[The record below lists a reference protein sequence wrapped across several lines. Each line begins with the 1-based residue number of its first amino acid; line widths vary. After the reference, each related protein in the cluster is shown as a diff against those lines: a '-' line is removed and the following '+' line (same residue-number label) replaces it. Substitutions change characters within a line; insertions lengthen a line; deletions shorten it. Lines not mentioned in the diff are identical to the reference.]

1 MATIPRPHNA
11 TPQKIQLKAPT
22 FPRMPFAS
30 PMGEEIL
37 SPTSDPSHTPPQE
50 QREHRI
56 PPRQDSRPRIGEE
69 SMNQHGSQKRRS
81 IHKPREGQRPTTR
94 NDSPSRKWPGLNVIT
109 DFTRGVDV
117 VTNRS
122 KPRPQAPKSNASG
135 MSTQMQDEQRHDRK
149 EGSQNS
155 IQETPGALLVHQKS
169 IQSLKASESKG
180 RLEDLK
186 RASSKTSTLSPSDRA
201 VMIGISM
208 DPHEA
213 GAQDISPEVERR
225 LGPQEIVHQR
235 RPSLTPSVAPSIVIT
250 PAKEHA
256 PWSAS
261 PKEQPSP
268 PGFRAPSSVYSHAPA
283 TRDNIIDSSIVP
295 PVPPLPAD
303 AQRKGDLAYEK
314 HGISEKPDPRVMST
328 VTIFDE
334 EPNFDTAEQSRPG
347 TRDSQLPMLT
357 QVGSADTIATKH
369 RSDGWWNY
377 LKSPFFPKSPMTL
390 RFGNSSPKTNHSPL
404 PHPISILDRDAS
416 ERDEGSPPKRR
427 KSERM
432 ESAHTS
438 WTDSTDPNLDAE
450 CEKLTLNFKEP
461 AKHVEPEVEPNE
473 QSRAIPAT
481 LELTRTGPKEPQE
494 ASDTLMPRESTFLPS
509 RFEGFGAA
517 SEYFEASMHDM
528 YSSTPY
534 FKCLNH
540 KCWPSMLGLGGYVA
554 RGVDGSIAPPVNRGL
569 EVRPEAQEKGAD
581 DLKASKRLM
590 GLPEPSNRFSAAFTE
605 AVDPKNRARPHSDV
619 TVIDDLDVT
628 PDIHEAKVAPV
639 LKAPEPIIALQP
651 PKPRTPP
658 ALQPSPMRESPF
670 FNEPEPPPKAL
681 PKKPPKTP
689 EKDSPR
695 TSTTRGTITE
705 TPPRYRVGGLPS
717 NPRQKTL
724 EQPLS
729 PESAPRSLQEQPVRG
744 GIPLEP
750 VREASPFSPS
760 TPAPIAQ
767 TQNITYQYY
776 QAPPQRPIS
785 WESRK
790 EPTTTTADLWPPPKP
805 PTRPTRSDDDL
816 WRKEGFGAQE
826 KLDLPARD
834 KKKSRA
840 LGLLKA
846 CIQRPNHPERRQSET
861 KWSKKKKRLIM
872 IIIGALVLLIILI
885 LVLAMTL
892 TRKRGDKMTVES
904 QWLNITGYPPI
915 PTGISTVARPDAVH
929 EESGCV
935 QPTTMW
941 SCALPK
947 EEQHNIAPNAPNQP
961 NFRIEILFQNG
972 TNPTTNSS
980 VHSKRASVITNAV
993 SAGSFIRHQIL
1004 RIRDSLYTPSPA
1016 PPSQEDQV
1024 FLGNTTDGVQ
1034 HAPYD
1039 GEYTPFFLTFQ
1050 PATPL
1055 PSRRLL
1061 KKRSPDDNDS
1071 SSSPT
1076 GTTASAPTSTSSDP
1090 FPDISTLIP
1099 SASTN
1104 PDGTASPALLYPLPE
1119 AQPLRLYDRNL
1130 ETEHYGFYTYFS
1142 KSIFLK
1148 SVAPLNSSEVT
1159 GNTEPT
1165 DPSDADGGSLEAEAS
1180 VRCTWAETRFLVQ
1193 IWTRKGQGSGGAYPL
1208 LNSTSPS
1215 RSTGANSAANS
1226 SSGGG
1231 SKNTTTGSANDFT
1244 QPGSF
1249 PYPISLSLDRHGGN
1263 PDKKLIY
1270 CYGLDNNVKPI
1281 PKSKKIQLEDRSYG
1295 GALINPAEGPFGNV
1309 TVDTKDGGPGGIDGG
1324 SGGCGCVWQNW
1335 R

>member
-1 MATIPRPHNA
+1 
-11 TPQKIQLKAPT
+11 
-22 FPRMPFAS
+22 
-30 PMGEEIL
+30 
-37 SPTSDPSHTPPQE
+37 
-50 QREHRI
+50 
-56 PPRQDSRPRIGEE
+56 
-69 SMNQHGSQKRRS
+69 MNQHGSQKRRS
-81 IHKPREGQRPTTR
+81 IQKLREGQTPTMR
-94 NDSPSRKWPGLNVIT
+94 NDSPSRKWRGLNVIT

-135 MSTQMQDEQRHDRK
+135 MSTQMQNEQRHDGN
-149 EGSQNS
+149 EGSQEN
-155 IQETPGALLVHQKS
+155 IQNPPGALLVHQKS

-201 VMIGISM
+201 VMIGMSM

-213 GAQDISPEVERR
+213 GAQDVSPGVERR
-225 LGPQEIVHQR
+225 LGPQENLPQR
-235 RPSLTPSVAPSIVIT
+235 RPSLTPSMAPSIVIT

-261 PKEQPSP
+261 PKEQSSP
-268 PGFRAPSSVYSHAPA
+268 PGFRAPSSVYSHAPTA
-283 TRDNIIDSSIVP
+283 RNNIMDSSMVP

-328 VTIFDE
+328 ITVFDE
-334 EPNFDTAEQSRPG
+334 EPNFDAAEQSRPG

-357 QVGSADTIATKH
+357 QVGSRDTIATKH

-377 LKSPFFPKSPMTL
+377 LKSPFFPKSPLTL
-390 RFGNSSPKTNHSPL
+390 KFNNSSPKANQSPL
-404 PHPISILDRDAS
+404 PYPISILDRDAS
-416 ERDEGSPPKRR
+416 EGDEGSPPKRR

-432 ESAHTS
+432 ESVHTS
-438 WTDSTDPNLDAE
+438 WTDSTTSNLEAE
-450 CEKLTLNFKEP
+450 CEKLALSFGESV
-461 AKHVEPEVEPNE
+461 KHVRPEIEPIER
-473 QSRAIPAT
+473 SKAIPAP

-494 ASDTLMPRESTFLPS
+494 ASDILMPRESTFLPT

-517 SEYFEASMHDM
+517 SEYFEASMYDM
-528 YSSTPY
+528 YSTTPY
-534 FKCLNH
+534 FECLNH
-540 KCWPSMLGLGGYVA
+540 KCWPSTLGMGGDVA
-554 RGVDGSIAPPVNRGL
+554 RGIDGPIAPPVNRGL
-569 EVRPEAQEKGAD
+569 ELRPEAQEKGAD
-581 DLKASKRLM
+581 DMNASKRLM

-605 AVDPKNRARPHSDV
+605 AIDPKRRARPHSDV

-628 PDIHEAKVAPV
+628 PDIHEAKAAPV
-639 LKAPEPIIALQP
+639 LKAPEPISASQP
-651 PKPRTPP
+651 PRLRTPP

-695 TSTTRGTITE
+695 TSTTRGTIIE

-729 PESAPRSLQEQPVRG
+729 PEGATPSLQQQPVRG

-750 VREASPFSPS
+750 VREASPFNPS
-760 TPAPIAQ
+760 APAPIAQ

-790 EPTTTTADLWPPPKP
+790 GPTTTTADLWPPPKP
-805 PTRPTRSDDDL
+805 PTRPARSDDDL

-826 KLDLPARD
+826 KLDLPARER
-834 KKKSRA
+834 KKSR
-840 LGLLKA
+840 GLRLLRA
-846 CIQRPNHPERRQSET
+846 CIQRPNHAERRESET
-861 KWSKKKKRLIM
+861 KWSKKKKRLMM

-892 TRKRGDKMTVES
+892 TRKRGDKMPVES

-915 PTGISTVARPDAVH
+915 PTGISTVAQPDAVR
-929 EESGCV
+929 EVSGCV

-961 NFRIEILFQNG
+961 NFRIEIRFQNG
-972 TNPTTNSS
+972 TNATSNSS
-980 VHSKRASVITNAV
+980 IHTRRSSVLTNPV

-1024 FLGNTTDGVQ
+1024 FLGNTTDSVQ

-1055 PSRRLL
+1055 PSSRLL
-1061 KKRSPDDNDS
+1061 KKRSPDDSSGS
-1071 SSSPT
+1071 SSTPT
-1076 GTTASAPTSTSSDP
+1076 ETTPTPNASAPTSTSSDP
-1090 FPDISTLIP
+1090 FPDLSTLIP
-1099 SASTN
+1099 SPSTN

-1165 DPSDADGGSLEAEAS
+1165 DPSDDDGGSLEAEAS
-1180 VRCTWAETRFLVQ
+1180 VRCTWAETRFLVK
-1193 IWTRKGQGSGGAYPL
+1193 IWTRKGQQGGGAYPL
-1208 LNSTSPS
+1208 LNGTNGSGGA
-1215 RSTGANSAANS
+1215 GANLANS
-1226 SSGGG
+1226 GG
-1231 SKNTTTGSANDFT
+1231 SKNTTTSSANDWNT
-1244 QPGSF
+1244 PGSF
-1249 PYPISLSLDRHGGN
+1249 PYPISLSLDRHGGS
-1263 PDKKLIY
+1263 PDTKLIY
-1270 CYGLDNNVKPI
+1270 CYGLDNKAKPI
-1281 PKSKKIQLEDRSYG
+1281 LKSKKIQLEDRSYG
-1295 GALINPAEGPFGNV
+1295 AGRGGGGNSGGGLINPAEGPFGNV

-1324 SGGCGCVWQNW
+1324 NGGCGCLWQNW